1 MSTAIVNPD
10 HTYITPGGARVPG
23 ISSVL
28 RSAGLLD
35 AMPSGNE
42 AAMERGTRIHRGIE
56 LQTIGEL
63 DEASMDPGELELVMA
78 AARFRQDL
86 GLEVVEIEH
95 GVCNEALGYGTAVDL
110 VCTWEGRVTI
120 VNYKSGSE
128 WPHYPIQM
136 ALEALCFEEPVRRLA
151 IYLGKL
157 NKIKEYT
164 DRNDFVVA
172 RACATVAAWK
182 RARKGGGK

>member
-28 RSAGLLD
+28 RAAGLLD
-35 AMPSGNE
+35 AMPTGNQE
-42 AAMERGTRIHRGIE
+42 AMDRGSRVHRGIE

-63 DEASMDPGELELVMA
+63 DEATIDPGELELVMA
-78 AARFRQDL
+78 ADRWRKDL
-86 GLEVVEIEH
+86 ALEIMEVER

-110 VCTWEGRVTI
+110 LCRWQGKLTI
-120 VNYKSGSE
+120 VNWKTGGA

-136 ALEALCFEEPVRRLA
+136 ALEALCFDEPVRRLA

-157 NKIKEYT
+157 NKQEEYT
-164 DRNDFVVA
+164 AREDFVVA

-182 RARKGGGK
+182 RARKGGTR